1 MPADNAYREFRF
13 AKTKVRY
20 GVLFGAVLAAIG
32 VAIMTYG
39 TASIPNAEHIGT
51 VILALA
57 VAVLAVVVVL
67 RGVLDRRAR
76 LVLDGGGVWYRD
88 GGIGTVPWREIAHAS
103 LGGARMKTYL
113 GIELRDTVGFLA
125 GLTASERK
133 HLHHNRLV
141 RLPVLHV
148 PQGALDAP
156 LDEILAA
163 VESGIEASRR
173 IGAPR

>member
-1 MPADNAYREFRF
+1 MPADNTYREFRV
-13 AKTKVRY
+13 AKTKVRH
-20 GVLFGAVLAAIG
+20 GVLLGAVLAAIG
-32 VAIMTYG
+32 LAVMTSG
-39 TASIPNAEHIGT
+39 TSSIPNAERIGT

-88 GGIGTVPWREIAHAS
+88 WGIGTVPWREIAHAS
-103 LGGARMKTYL
+103 LGGVHTKAYL
-113 GIELRDTVGFLA
+113 GIELSDTVGFLA

-141 RLPVLHV
+141 RLPVLRV
-148 PQGALDAP
+148 PQGALDTP
-156 LDEILAA
+156 LDEVLAA
-163 VESGIEASRR
+163 VESGIEASRHL
-173 IGAPR
+173 GTPR